1 MLKAIIVISQQE
13 RRKPMKKK
21 KWLVIALTV
30 AMVLAMMPMSAFA
43 ITVDGG
49 VETEKELIDAISAG
63 GEVKLG
69 ANITLSKQ
77 SQQFKISGNSVTID
91 LNGFDLTR
99 EGTSSTELFYINN
112 NGSLIIN
119 DSKGE
124 GTITSSYPIRMMSN
138 STFILNGGNIVSP
151 KGAAVDIY
159 TGASNVLMEMNG
171 GSVKGAADNTFGIRG
186 SSNVK
191 VNINDGLISAD
202 PKNRLAMYVSGDND
216 NAIEINVTG
225 GRIEAEGQAVQAYS
239 GATIN
244 VSGEAEI
251 YSQTKVAI
259 STQSGYGVVELNV
272 NGGEIKTD
280 GATSYAIQARDES
293 VVNVE
298 DGTISGGY
306 AIKVSDEANI
316 NVSGGEIKSA
326 ANKDAISVDKNSDA
340 TVTLTGGTFSGKLDS
355 IADYVPD
362 GYELTNGT
370 VEPTPADDPDVVA
383 MTGGIYYKDLAN
395 AISMVGEGGTVELL
409 ADIEATETI
418 EVPSG
423 KDFTL
428 DLDKYDISKGETFT
442 GARLIN
448 VTDSIVSLRGEGQ
461 ILAGDINGVTVRGG
475 ELDIAGSVT
484 IKTDPAAGRQTVQA
498 YGAKLTIGGDAYIE
512 GYYAVTVYNSDLNNK
527 GSISSKLIVNGGT
540 IKGVPAGI
548 AGNNLQSA
556 GSKITVTGGT
566 VQANEEG
573 IAMYLPMESTVDVG
587 GDAQI
592 TGGTAIEAKM
602 GTITFRD
609 NAVIKGTGAWNEN
622 EPENGGSSPEGSA
635 FLGSAQMYG
644 ANAPGSTNPQY
655 MTSPDLT
662 VNFLGGTFISDNGNA
677 ITIYNTEKIDEQSV
691 VVDVQNGDFQAAEG
705 KGAIRYVTVSDG
717 DNETVYDSEDGT
729 YTATKDRTTVK
740 VGADAAAAAVNTD
753 GKTTY
758 YTTVDEA
765 LAANSETAAEPVEIF
780 VMADSEMAPEGLAHK
795 NIKITTAPGVELEV
809 FSDVSGMIVKATE
822 NADGTTT
829 YELVAEDDFVI
840 NGSDLKV
847 SADKTTVH
855 EGEKATIKAEV
866 TAELTGAEFVY
877 AWYKDGKA
885 IEGANGATFE
895 AIESGEYYVSVKA
908 VKTEGGATITSA
920 EVNGPVLKITVEPH
934 DFSGGWESDSLNHWQ
949 SCKDCDLVANKA
961 EHVYGDWTVTKK
973 ATADEA
979 GSQVRECA
987 VCGYEQVQIIPA
999 TGTQTPDDDD
1009 SDTPKTGDSSN
1020 LVLWLALLA
1029 LTGSALAGT
1038 VVYSRKK

>member
-1 MLKAIIVISQQE
+1 MKKFFVVFLCIAMVVVCMPMFAFAAENDIQQVSDMAGLKAALEAGGNVELTADIMSEARVDISITKPVSLDLKGFSATSTYGGNNHFLMTVRDGGSLTLNDSVGDGKLAATHSSYGYGIQLYSGSTFIMNGGAVETTQE
-13 RRKPMKKK
+13 
-21 KWLVIALTV
+21 
-30 AMVLAMMPMSAFA
+30 
-43 ITVDGG
+43 TVDVRTSASNVKIEINDGALVSSDDSVLNARGKESIDVQIKGG
-49 VETEKELIDAISAG
+49 TLSANGRTAIYASGDQEDAIKMDISG
-63 GEVKLG
+63 G
-69 ANITLSKQ
+69 
-77 SQQFKISGNSVTID
+77 KISLTDGRSGAIQAYKGVSLKLSGDAEISSETGAAIQVQENSK
-91 LNGFDLTR
+91 FDM
-99 EGTSSTELFYINN
+99 EG
-112 NGSLIIN
+112 
-119 DSKGE
+119 
-124 GTITSSYPIRMMSN
+124 GTITSNSYGLQVEGSAQINISAGTINAGKN
-138 STFILNGGNIVSP
+138 STIID
-151 KGAAVDIY
+151 K
-159 TGASNVLMEMNG
+159 
-171 GSVKGAADNTFGIRG
+171 
-186 SSNVK
+186 
-191 VNINDGLISAD
+191 
-202 PKNRLAMYVSGDND
+202 
-216 NAIEINVTG
+216 
-225 GRIEAEGQAVQAYS
+225 
-239 GATIN
+239 
-244 VSGEAEI
+244 
-251 YSQTKVAI
+251 
-259 STQSGYGVVELNV
+259 
-272 NGGEIKTD
+272 
-280 GATSYAIQARDES
+280 DE
-293 VVNVE
+293 
-298 DGTISGGY
+298 D
-306 AIKVSDEANI
+306 
-316 NVSGGEIKSA
+316 
-326 ANKDAISVDKNSDA
+326 SDA

-370 VEPTPADDPDVVA
+370 VEATPADDPDVVA

-409 ADIEATETI
+409 ANIEATETI

-428 DLDKYDISKGETFT
+428 DLGEYDISKGETFT

-461 ILAGDINGVTVRGG
+461 ILAGGVNGVTVRGG

-512 GYYAVTVYNSDLNNK
+512 GYYAVTVYNSNLNNE
-527 GSISSKLIVNGGT
+527 GSISSELIVNGGT
-540 IKGVPAGI
+540 INGVPAGI

-556 GSKITVTGGT
+556 GSKITITGGT
-566 VQANEEG
+566 VQADEEG
-573 IAMYLPMESTVDVG
+573 IAMYLPMESTVDIG

-602 GTITFRD
+602 GAITFRD

-691 VVDVQNGDFQAAEG
+691 VVNVQNGDFQAAEG
-705 KGAIRYVTVSDG
+705 KGAIRYITVSDG

-729 YTATKDRTTVK
+729 YIATKDKTTVK

-758 YTTVDEA
+758 YTKVDEA

-780 VMADSEMAPEGLAHK
+780 VMADSEMTPEGLAHE

-829 YELVAEDDFVI
+829 YELVDEDDFVI

-885 IEGANGATFE
+885 IEGASGATFE

>member
-1 MLKAIIVISQQE
+1 MKKFFVVFLCIAMVVVCMPTFAFAAENDVQQVSDMAGLKA
-13 RRKPMKKK
+13 
-21 KWLVIALTV
+21 AL
-30 AMVLAMMPMSAFA
+30 
-43 ITVDGG
+43 
-49 VETEKELIDAISAG
+49 EAG
-63 GEVKLG
+63 GNVELT
-69 ANITLSKQ
+69 ANITSEARVDISITKPVTLDLKGFSASSTYGGINHFLMTVRDGGSLTLNDSVGGGKLAATHSSYGYGIQLYSGSTFIMNGGAVETTQETVDVCTSASNVKIEINDGALVSSDDSVLNARGKESVDVQIKGGTLSANGMARTAIYASGDQEDAIKMDV
-77 SQQFKISGNSVTID
+77 SGGKISLTDGRSGAIQAYKGVSLKLSGDAEISSETGAAIQVQENSK
-91 LNGFDLTR
+91 FDM
-99 EGTSSTELFYINN
+99 EG
-112 NGSLIIN
+112 
-119 DSKGE
+119 
-124 GTITSSYPIRMMSN
+124 GTITSNSYGLQVEGSAQINISAGTINAGKN
-138 STFILNGGNIVSP
+138 STII
-151 KGAAVDIY
+151 D
-159 TGASNVLMEMNG
+159 
-171 GSVKGAADNTFGIRG
+171 
-186 SSNVK
+186 
-191 VNINDGLISAD
+191 
-202 PKNRLAMYVSGDND
+202 
-216 NAIEINVTG
+216 
-225 GRIEAEGQAVQAYS
+225 
-239 GATIN
+239 
-244 VSGEAEI
+244 
-251 YSQTKVAI
+251 
-259 STQSGYGVVELNV
+259 
-272 NGGEIKTD
+272 
-280 GATSYAIQARDES
+280 
-293 VVNVE
+293 
-298 DGTISGGY
+298 
-306 AIKVSDEANI
+306 
-316 NVSGGEIKSA
+316 
-326 ANKDAISVDKNSDA
+326 KDKDSDA
-340 TVTLTGGTFSGKLDS
+340 TVILTGGTFSGKLDS

-370 VEPTPADDPDVVA
+370 VEPTPADDPYVVA

-409 ADIEATETI
+409 ANIEATETI

-428 DLDKYDISKGETFT
+428 DLGEYDISKGETFT

-448 VTDSIVSLRGEGQ
+448 VTDSIVSLRGKGQ
-461 ILAGDINGVTVRGG
+461 ILAGNVNGVTVRGG

-512 GYYAVTVYNSDLNNK
+512 GYYAVTVYNSDLNNE
-527 GSISSKLIVNGGT
+527 GSISSELIVNGGT
-540 IKGVPAGI
+540 INGVPAGI

-556 GSKITVTGGT
+556 GSKIIVTGGT

-609 NAVIKGTGAWNEN
+609 NAVIRGTGAWNEN

-677 ITIYNTEKIDEQSV
+677 ITIYNTEKIDKQSV
-691 VVDVQNGDFQAAEG
+691 VVNVQNGDFQAAEG
-705 KGAIRYVTVSDG
+705 KGAIRYVTVSGG
-717 DNETVYDSEDGT
+717 DNETVYDSKDGT
-729 YTATKDRTTVK
+729 YTATKDKTTVK

-780 VMADSEMAPEGLAHK
+780 VMADSEMAPEGLAHE

-829 YELVAEDDFVI
+829 YELVDEDDFVI

-866 TAELTGAEFVY
+866 KAELTGAEFVY

-885 IEGANGATFE
+885 IEGASGATFE

-999 TGTQTPDDDD
+999 TGTQTSDDDD